1 MLSMERIYHLT
12 EAGSRAAACAH
23 SGLPSAIQ
31 ELLGTVGGATLFG
44 EITARLDRYDACD
57 ILARLEDL
65 EAIGLVESVALEW
78 LAELFQLGTYAPQP
92 LAAAPR

>member
-1 MLSMERIYHLT
+1 MPDMDRIYHRT
-12 EAGSRAAACAH
+12 QAGNQAAACAH
-23 SGLPSAIQ
+23 SGLPPAIR
-31 ELLGTVGGATLFG
+31 ELLGNVGGATLFD
-44 EITARLDRYDACD
+44 EIAARLDRYEACD

-78 LAELFQLGTYAPQP
+78 LAELLQLGAHAPQP